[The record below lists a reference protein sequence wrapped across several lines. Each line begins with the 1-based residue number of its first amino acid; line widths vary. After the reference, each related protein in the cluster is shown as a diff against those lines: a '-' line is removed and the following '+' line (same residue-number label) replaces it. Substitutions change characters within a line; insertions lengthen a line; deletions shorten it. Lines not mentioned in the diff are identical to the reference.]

1 MQLASTV
8 SNKPGTV
15 TAIHNITCNPKLSR
29 CLASLLWS
37 RHGATADTRCLAA
50 AWHLK
55 PPWQH
60 ILTPLS
66 PPSPLILLSLLPSP
80 HHQGDLNPASPRPW
94 HSRLPLPAPG
104 TVTTCQ
110 PPDSTHGGWMSR
122 WALCVNHGWLA
133 SRLTIALASYINS
146 DINLS
151 QLAWDEMNGTMK
163 NSLKMNLYSQQALAW
178 TWILMSKLIQARIS
192 IQES

>member
-15 TAIHNITCNPKLSR
+15 TAIHDITCNPKLSR

-66 PPSPLILLSLLPSP
+66 PPSSLILLSLLSSP

-178 TWILMSKLIQARIS
+178 TWI
-192 IQES
+192 